1 MMIWLLAHRRT
12 STKLRS
18 SPFTETTVEGGHSV
32 LYRPGVAAIQ
42 YTGQLQLVGE
52 EGTFGRGLHR
62 VSGFAF
68 SFDGDAAETLLGI
81 EDPIDLIVYYIAAQ
95 NEHRKRTF
103 LDVVFVGDATVRV
116 PEIDR
121 GLGDLVGVPFK
132 VNVPSG
138 DTLADHVIDAA
149 D

>member
-1 MMIWLLAHRRT
+1 MIWLLAHRRT
-12 STKLRS
+12 STKLRA
-18 SPFTETTVEGGHSV
+18 SPFTETTIDGGHSV

-42 YTGQLQLVGE
+42 YTGQEPLLGV

-62 VSGFAF
+62 VSGFVF
-68 SFDGDAAETLLGI
+68 SFDGSGADTLLGI

-95 NEHRKRTF
+95 NKYRKRTF
-103 LDVVFVGDATVRV
+103 TDVVFVGDATVRV
-116 PEIDR
+116 PEIDT

-132 VNVPSG
+132 VNIPTG
-138 DTLADHVIDAA
+138 DTLADHVIDAT